1 MKPKKDIGILSKS
14 CWHVTFVNRVDR
26 KVDFMPVVEAGDV
39 EYLFSERRA
48 HEFPLDTQ
56 DLHRI

>member
-1 MKPKKDIGILSKS
+1 MSRLYMRAL
-14 CWHVTFVNRVDR
+14 HVTFVNRVGSKEDL
-26 KVDFMPVVEAGDV
+26 MPVVEAGDV
-39 EYLFSERRA
+39 GDLFSERRA